1 MRFFGAGAGVGDAYR
16 GRRAY
21 GGTDAMQKQKKPGSS
36 PSGQGARSKGKS
48 AGDTE
53 SKPSRPKRDH
63 KGQGRE
69 GAKAR
74 RKKDE

>member
-1 MRFFGAGAGVGDAYR
+1 M
-16 GRRAY
+16 
-21 GGTDAMQKQKKPGSS
+21 MQKQKKPNNKASEE
-36 PSGQGARSKGKS
+36 PRRTKGKT

-63 KGQGRE
+63 KGQGRA

-74 RKKDE
+74 RKQDE